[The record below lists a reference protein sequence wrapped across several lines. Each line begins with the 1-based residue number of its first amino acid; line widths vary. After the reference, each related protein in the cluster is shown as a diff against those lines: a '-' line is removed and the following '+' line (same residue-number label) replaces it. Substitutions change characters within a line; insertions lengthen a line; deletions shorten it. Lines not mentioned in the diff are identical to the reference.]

1 MTRKYTNNDDDFK
14 RMLVELVNSG
24 KGINEVSRE
33 YGVPSSSIRGWIKRF
48 SKMNTPNKE
57 ESIEY
62 AEFLKMKKE
71 LASIKEENEILKKA
85 LSIFAK
91 K

>member
-1 MTRKYTNNDDDFK
+1 MTRKYTNYDDDFK

-48 SKMNTPNKE
+48 SKISTPNKE

-62 AEFLKMKKE
+62 ADFLKIKKE
-71 LASIKEENEILKKA
+71 LASIKRKMR
-85 LSIFAK
+85 S
-91 K
+91 

>member
-1 MTRKYTNNDDDFK
+1 MTRKYTNYDDDFK
-14 RMLVELVNSG
+14 RMLVELVNG
-24 KGINEVSRE
+24 DKGINEASHE
-33 YGVPSSSIRGWIKRF
+33 YGVIRGWIKRF
-48 SKMNTPNKE
+48 SKISTPNKE

>member
-1 MTRKYTNNDDDFK
+1 MTRKYTNYDDDFK
-14 RMLVELVNSG
+14 RMLVELVNGG

-48 SKMNTPNKE
+48 SKISIPNKE

>member
-1 MTRKYTNNDDDFK
+1 MTRKYTNYDDDFK
-14 RMLVELVNSG
+14 RMLVELVNGG

-48 SKMNTPNKE
+48 SKINIPNKE